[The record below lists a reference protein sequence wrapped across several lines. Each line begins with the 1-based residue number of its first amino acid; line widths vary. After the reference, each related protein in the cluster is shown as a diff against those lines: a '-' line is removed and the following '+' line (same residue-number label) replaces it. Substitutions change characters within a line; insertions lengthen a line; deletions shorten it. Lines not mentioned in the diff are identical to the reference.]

1 MEVNGERSNGIR
13 RLRNEENERGKEMTT
28 ARTTPMLLSIA
39 SAIAAVC
46 FYGCQGCASY
56 NGEVLRMEDAH
67 SAAISAAIEASAAAA
82 EVQP

>member
-1 MEVNGERSNGIR
+1 
-13 RLRNEENERGKEMTT
+13 MTT

-46 FYGCQGCASY
+46 IYGCQGCATY

-67 SAAISAAIEASAAAA
+67 SAAIAAAIEAASASAA